1 MRELKFRIWDR
12 QAKAWAEND
21 CSLHCFSNWQIDPF
35 TGQLTDFVGAI
46 DGDRETRYNA
56 NPAPNYYFRG
66 SEIVNEP
73 RYVLVQFTGLK
84 DKNGKEIYEGDIL
97 IISNDG
103 KLIIDFYGE
112 SYKDGEEYVVKIA
125 RSRLGEYCGQ
135 NNKSSHYSL
144 LGYEHWEIIGNI
156 FEKPE
161 LLEQ

>member
-1 MRELKFRIWDR
+1 MNRELKFRIWDR

-73 RYVLVQFTGLK
+73 RYVLVQFTGMK
-84 DKNGKEIYEGDIL
+84 DKNGVEIYEGDIFKGGDYKWDAVKFE
-97 IISNDG
+97 DG
-103 KLIIDFYGE
+103 QFEVNLMGARVFSLYELCCDID
-112 SYKDGEEYVVKIA
+112 
-125 RSRLGEYCGQ
+125 
-135 NNKSSHYSL
+135 
-144 LGYEHWEIIGNI
+144 YERPEVIGNI
-156 FEKPE
+156 FENPE
-161 LLEQ
+161 LLKQ

>member
-46 DGDRETRYNA
+46 DGDSKTRYNA
-56 NPAPNYYFRG
+56 NPARDYYFRG

-73 RYVLVQFTGLK
+73 RYVVVQFTGLK
-84 DKNGKEIYEGDIL
+84 DKNGVEIYEGDIV
-97 IISNDG
+97 SG
-103 KLIIDFYGE
+103 KFYDTDYM
-112 SYKDGEEYVVKIA
+112 SDVLVTCPVKWIEQSA
-125 RSRLGEYCGQ
+125 SFNIGH
-135 NNKSSHYSL
+135 HYWTRASIK
-144 LGYEHWEIIGNI
+144 IIGNI
-156 FEKPE
+156 FENPE